1 MECINLLKQKGYKI
15 SEKAVTKGL
24 STVIHK
30 ARFETI
36 KKNPTIIYDGG
47 HNENAAKNLVTT
59 INQYYP
65 DKKKVY
71 IVSLLKTKDYKTVI
85 KILTQDKNGIFI
97 FTTGNDK
104 NKYVDKEVLYTEAK
118 KYTDNIYQEE
128 LLNALKIAQNKYK
141 EEIIMIVGSFYVYK
155 DVINNL

>member
-1 MECINLLKQKGYKI
+1 MKMQL
-15 SEKAVTKGL
+15 
-24 STVIHK
+24 
-30 ARFETI
+30 
-36 KKNPTIIYDGG
+36 
-47 HNENAAKNLVTT
+47 TT